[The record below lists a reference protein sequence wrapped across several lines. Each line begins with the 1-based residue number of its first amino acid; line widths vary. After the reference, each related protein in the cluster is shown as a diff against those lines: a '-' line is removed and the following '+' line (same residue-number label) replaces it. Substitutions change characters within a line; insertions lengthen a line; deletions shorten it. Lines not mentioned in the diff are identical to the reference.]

1 MAERGARTTL
11 TISNKMIIDMGK
23 EISLLSPNETPIL
36 TLLTKKGKKETKTPR
51 FEWLEDDLGEVWSA
65 INYPDGYSSTDIN
78 LTVDDATIFCENDIV
93 QVTRTGELLRVTAVI
108 PESNIITVVRGWGSV
123 PADEIYDN
131 DPLLIIGNAN
141 AEGSFVRRAV
151 STIARLNYNF
161 TQIFRTPINITA
173 TARSSATWDGG
184 DLAYMRFKKGIEHA
198 LDIERTFLFGE
209 RREDLSEG
217 APRRSTGGIIASIT
231 TNRFNAM
238 GSLDE
243 STFNNFLSQVFRY
256 GSQTKYLFC
265 SGELITRIS
274 SWAHGL
280 LQYRPADTVAGIA
293 ITEYISPHGRVLL
306 IPHRML
312 TGSVY
317 GRYGIIVDLNE
328 LTYRYLTDRDT
339 KLYTNIQPA
348 GYDGEID
355 EYLTECGLEM
365 RCEAKH
371 GLIFNF

>member
-1 MAERGARTTL
+1 MAVRGPRTTL

-36 TLLTKKGKKETKTPR
+36 TLLTRKGKKETKTPR
-51 FEWLEDDLGEVWSA
+51 FEWLEDDLGEIWGR
-65 INYPDGYSSTDIN
+65 INYPGGYGPEDVN
-78 LTVDDATIFCENDIV
+78 LRVNDATIFCENDIV
-93 QVTRTGELLRVTAVI
+93 SVPRTGELLRVTSVS
-108 PESNIITVVRGWGSV
+108 PETDTITVVRGWGSV
-123 PADEIYDN
+123 PAGEITGDEQ
-131 DPLLIIGNAN
+131 LLIIGNAN
-141 AEGSFVRRAV
+141 QEGSSARKAV
-151 STIARLNYNF
+151 STIAKLSYNY

-184 DLAYMRFKKGIEHA
+184 DLAYMRYKKGIEHA
-198 LDIERTFLFGE
+198 LEIERTFLFGE
-209 RREDLSEG
+209 RKEDLSETY
-217 APRRSTGGIIASIT
+217 PRRCTGGIIATIT
-231 TNRFNAM
+231 TNRFDAE
-238 GSLDE
+238 GSLYE
-243 STFNNFLSQVFRY
+243 TSFNNFLAQVFRY

-265 SGELITRIS
+265 SGELIIRIS

-280 LQYRPADTVAGIA
+280 LQYRPTDTVAGIA

-306 IPHRML
+306 VPHRML
-312 TGSVY
+312 TGPIY
-317 GRYGIIVDLNE
+317 GRYGLLVDLNE

-339 KLYTNIQPA
+339 KLYTNIQYP

-371 GLIFNF
+371 GIIYNF